1 MRERNNGLGVKM
13 SEKLI
18 ATIIIGIAGTGLTF
32 ARRYNN
38 QNDKSAGL
46 GVAGW
51 TIFIFFL
58 IWL

>member
-1 MRERNNGLGVKM
+1 M

-18 ATIIIGIAGTGLTF
+18 ATIIIGITGALITF

-38 QNDKSAGL
+38 PHDSTAGL

-51 TIFIFFL
+51 TIVIFL
-58 IWL
+58 LMWT